1 MTNDGV
7 FITEAL
13 RCSQSGCTGRE
24 GHTISSVSEDR
35 DNSSPSQRMMQQ
47 VRELQHYSSIVIR
60 MTEEHVALPDE
71 SDELIAPAATM
82 PLLP

>member
-1 MTNDGV
+1 MMAFLSLRHSVAARVAAQAERAIQFPVSQRTE
-7 FITEAL
+7 ITA
-13 RCSQSGCTGRE
+13 
-24 GHTISSVSEDR
+24 V
-35 DNSSPSQRMMQQ
+35 PSQNDAA

-71 SDELIAPAATM
+71 SDELLAPAPTM